1 MSEVLS
7 YLEVIRKRIIQLQSS
22 SASPLQENSFLLRK
36 TDSEGG
42 MIKISLLAM
51 PSFSLSSLFKFL
63 LSRVLDICVFTS
75 QPLLGLVLDRGILF
89 CVDHPVHWRSGR
101 LVFLVVTCFLYS
113 DPRSGVRERRW
124 ELCCLP

>member
-63 LSRVLDICVFTS
+63 LSRVLDIYVFTS
-75 QPLLGLVLDRGILF
+75 QPLFGLVLDHGILF

-101 LVFLVVTCFLYS
+101 LVFLVVT
-113 DPRSGVRERRW
+113 
-124 ELCCLP
+124 